1 MQRTFLTLAFA
12 ISTVFGTSVSA
23 LADELPNLEGKEVII
38 ASENTYPPLQF
49 VDPKTGDAIG
59 WEYEAVAEI
68 AKRLNMKV
76 TYENTSWDAMIPA
89 ISAGEYDLAMNGITI
104 RADRAEK
111 VDFSAPYMRS
121 EMFMLVRADEDRFTD
136 PKSFAANADFLAA
149 AQPGTTP
156 FYVTVYE
163 VLDGDEANP
172 RIKLFETF
180 GAAVQALKSGDVDLV
195 LTDSTGGKGYV
206 ATNPDTFKLIGDPL
220 GSEDFGFIFPK
231 GSELV
236 APINAAIASMREDGT
251 LDALNK
257 KWFFDY
263 KAGQ

>member
-1 MQRTFLTLAFA
+1 MRSTFLTLAVA
-12 ISTVFGTSVSA
+12 TVSVIGASVSTFA
-23 LADELPNLEGKEVII
+23 GSLPDLGGRAVVI

-49 VDPKTGDAIG
+49 VDPESGEAIG
-59 WEYEAVAEI
+59 WEYDAIAEI
-68 AKRLNMKV
+68 AERLNMKV

-104 RADRAEK
+104 REDRAK
-111 VDFSAPYMRS
+111 QVDFSDAYLRS

-136 PKSFAANADFLAA
+136 PKSFAADADLLAA

-180 GAAVQALKSGDVDLV
+180 GAAVQALKTGDVDLV
-195 LTDSTGGKGYV
+195 LTDSTGGQGYV
-206 ATNPDTFKLIGDPL
+206 AANPDTFKLIGEPM
-220 GSEDFGFIFPK
+220 GTEDFGFIFPK
-231 GSELV
+231 GSDLV
-236 APINAAIASMREDGT
+236 EPINAAIASMRSDGT

-263 KAGQ
+263 KVGQ